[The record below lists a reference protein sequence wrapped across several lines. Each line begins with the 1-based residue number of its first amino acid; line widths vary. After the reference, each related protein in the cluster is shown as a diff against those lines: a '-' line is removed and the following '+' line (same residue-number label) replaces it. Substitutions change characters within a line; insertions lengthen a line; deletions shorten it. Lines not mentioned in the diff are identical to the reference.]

1 LSAIAKA
8 IEGRWSDRK
17 EPAGKRP
24 EAKGAVR
31 GRVAI
36 KRVRQADWDR
46 LKNLALGLGLP
57 GVEETTSY
65 GQPTL
70 KAHAKLWV
78 WWSPHEDAPVFKV
91 PIEEREVLVESDPE
105 TFFFTSHY
113 RDHPL
118 VLVKPE
124 KLDLDWAK
132 ANLIK
137 VWRAQA
143 PKRLLKAYDAAKEA
157 KPRVASRARRAKT
170 ASKASPA
177 RRRS

>member
-1 LSAIAKA
+1 M
-8 IEGRWSDRK
+8 
-17 EPAGKRP
+17 KR
-24 EAKGAVR
+24 E
-31 GRVAI
+31 
-36 KRVRQADWDR
+36 RQADWDR
-46 LKNLALGLGLP
+46 LKDLALGLGLP

-113 RDHPL
+113 RDYPL
-118 VLVKPE
+118 VLVRPE

-143 PKRLLKAYDAAKEA
+143 PKRLLKAYDTAKEA

-170 ASKASPA
+170 ASKARPA